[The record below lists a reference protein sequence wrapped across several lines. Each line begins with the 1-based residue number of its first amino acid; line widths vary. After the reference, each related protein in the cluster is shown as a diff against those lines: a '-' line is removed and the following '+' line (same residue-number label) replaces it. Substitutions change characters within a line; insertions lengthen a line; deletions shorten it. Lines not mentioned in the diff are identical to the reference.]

1 MTQPTSENRPE
12 TLGVLQLADVYV
24 PRPTAVTG
32 ALKAVRATLRKLPM
46 QDQRIDLIVC
56 CGATSER
63 DDQTGQITLLTE
75 LAAMLAES
83 TADGN
88 APITVCVPGDGDL
101 IRTNQTLSLVLHKL
115 WDDIADRFWSQEAE
129 DELVHVLQAFDSWST
144 WARQVGAGETIN
156 GQTGLLPGDWSAT
169 LERGTRSIG
178 LLAAN
183 TCFRRL
189 HPDAA
194 GDSGVLARAQLDVA
208 CGGDA
213 SAWVAAHDLVLL
225 LTFDP
230 WEALD
235 EPSHRTLRD
244 LFAGTGSPPLLHLS
258 AGGER
263 PVMLRR
269 VQDAPLMASAAL
281 PLQFDA
287 LPGGITGL
295 SLLNCSLGPPP
306 LVRLRPWE
314 LQSISD
320 HEFRFARL
328 TSFRED
334 LTPRR
339 AASPVAQTKRPGGGA
354 TKPGDDAGE
363 GRLDEDLRTGS
374 TVLVVASSL
383 SSLLRTTD
391 DQPLARPTELQ
402 LRLLELL
409 GGADGHDLMVPLGE
423 LLEQAAIGHQNDV
436 QRLLKDCFTPSGAP
450 LPDEVAWLYSGPW
463 EAIYELHVAPIAERL
478 LREDLLKDAEIV
490 GGNDDFIPK
499 AQDKLQIVRLNG
511 NVVTGDVRFGLPD
524 ASATTTARLS
534 WHTRLTADI
543 LPHPTVVVADNFED
557 YDLWDYLKLWRP
569 EPGIDQRDRPSHG
582 RYLVCP
588 SISTT
593 ARQLLRTFGVH
604 CITHNAAD
612 FVRAFLR
619 PDWKSVEEGR
629 KVLAR
634 RRSYQDSPRGVR
646 LVSGILRSVSNG
658 RPEFLRGEEP
668 QWGDIIDNVAATL
681 GINQRLR
688 EEVRVED
695 GEREI
700 IVVRGRAGSG
710 KSSSLMR
717 LAVQLHREG
726 REVAWVDRTIEL
738 STAEIEREI
747 DRLKPDVVM
756 VDGAELFGNRAHRF
770 LLNLYQEGARA
781 VVGAIRGYRYESI
794 FPASQ
799 DHRVF
804 SHDFELDDQDISK
817 LIDTLLRH
825 DIRGFLQV
833 YKTPEARLD
842 AFRERSKRELLVGMM
857 EVTSGKRFEQLI
869 TEEYDGLEPPQR
881 LVYGTLAMVTASFE
895 SYGISDSEL
904 LEILQESPQL
914 HQVAIERLIRNRLV
928 TRTPYGTLHVYHR
941 VVAESLV
948 EHLKRDP
955 EQLAEIVSRLLTYY
969 ASTAAHISDPNNRHR
984 RSMLDLLRHTNMRKL
999 GLPADKVDDI
1009 YASARNY
1016 LADDFHFWLQRGEYQ
1031 LEVDEFDRADDWLRT
1046 AANSPGGADSDYV
1059 ATSYGSLV
1067 LRRSA
1072 TQGGDVQ
1079 DALLA
1084 IQNLDRIARRTRER
1098 SPQTFAVL
1106 ARDGSKWLESRPELT
1121 DSENEEAVRT
1131 IEGIIKL
1138 GEQVCSDN
1146 DQFIVAANGAKRRL
1160 REMVWAKQGL
1170 NAGTPYPLPTSD

>member
-1 MTQPTSENRPE
+1 VTQPTSDNQPE
-12 TLGVLQLADVYV
+12 TLGVLQFADVYV
-24 PRPTAVTG
+24 PRPSAVAG
-32 ALKAVRATLRKLPM
+32 ALKALRATLRTLPG

-56 CGATSER
+56 CGASSER
-63 DDQTGQITLLTE
+63 DDQSGQMTLLTE
-75 LAAMLAES
+75 LAAMLQES
-83 TADGN
+83 DADGN
-88 APITVCVPGDGDL
+88 APVTVCVPGDGDL
-101 IRTNQTLSLVLHKL
+101 IRTSQTLSLVLHKL

-129 DELVHVLQAFDSWST
+129 DELLHVLQAFDSWST
-144 WARQVGAGETIN
+144 WAREVGAREAIN

-169 LERGTRSIG
+169 LRRGTRSIG

-194 GDSGVLARAQLDVA
+194 GDSGVLARTQLDLA

-213 SAWVAAHDLVLL
+213 SAWVAGHDLILL

-230 WEALD
+230 WAALD
-235 EPSHRTLRD
+235 EPSRRTLRD

-263 PVMLRR
+263 PVTLRR
-269 VQDAPLMASAAL
+269 PQDAPLMASAAL
-281 PLQFDA
+281 PLQFDV
-287 LPGGITGL
+287 LPGGTTGL
-295 SLLNCSLGPPP
+295 SMLNCSLGPRP

-314 LQSISD
+314 LESIGD
-320 HEFRFARL
+320 HEFRFVPR
-328 TSFRED
+328 TNYRED
-334 LTPRR
+334 LTPLLQR
-339 AASPVAQTKRPGGGA
+339 AANPAAHTKRASKDA
-354 TKPGDDAGE
+354 TKNGDDAGE
-363 GRLDEDLRTGS
+363 RRLDEDLRTGG
-374 TVLVVASSL
+374 TVLLLASSL
-383 SSLLRTTD
+383 ASLLRTANG
-391 DQPLARPTELQ
+391 QPLARPTDLQ

-409 GGADGHDLMVPLGE
+409 GSADAHDMMMPLGE
-423 LLEQAAIGHQNDV
+423 LLEQAAIGHQSDV
-436 QRLLKDCFTPSGAP
+436 RGVLRDCFTLSEDP

-463 EAIYELHVAPIAERL
+463 EAVYELQVVPIAERL
-478 LREDLLKDAEIV
+478 VQEGLLKDTEIV
-490 GGNDDFIPK
+490 GGDDDLVPK

-511 NVVTGDVRFGLPD
+511 NVATGDVRFGLPD
-524 ASATTTARLS
+524 ANATGTARHG
-534 WHTRLTADI
+534 WHMRLTADV

-569 EPGIDQRDRPSHG
+569 DPGIDQRDRPDYG

-588 SISTT
+588 SISTS
-593 ARQLLRTFGVH
+593 ARQLLQTFGVH
-604 CITHNAAD
+604 CVTNNAAD

-619 PDWKSVEEGR
+619 PDRKPVEEGR

-646 LVSGILRSVSNG
+646 LVSGILRSVSRG

-688 EEVRVED
+688 KEVRIKE

-700 IVVRGRAGSG
+700 IIVRGRAGSG

-717 LAVQLHREG
+717 LAVQLRDEG

-738 STAEIEREI
+738 STAAIEREI

-756 VDGAELFGNRAHRF
+756 VDGAELFGSQAHRF
-770 LLNLYQEGARA
+770 LLNLHQEGARA
-781 VVGAIRGYRYESI
+781 VVAAIRGYRYETI
-794 FPASQ
+794 FAVGQ

-804 SHDFELDDQDISK
+804 SHDFDLDDEDITK

-825 DIRGFLQV
+825 DIRGFLQR
-833 YKTPEARLD
+833 YKTHRARLD
-842 AFRERSKRELLVGMM
+842 AFRDRSKRELLVGMM

-881 LVYGTLAMVTASFE
+881 LVYGTLAVVTASFE
-895 SYGISDSEL
+895 SYAISDSEL
-904 LEILQESPQL
+904 LEILQESQQV
-914 HQVAIERLIRNRLV
+914 HQAAMERLVRHRLV
-928 TRTPYGTLHVYHR
+928 TRTPYRTLHVYHR
-941 VVAESLV
+941 LVAERLV
-948 EHLKRDP
+948 EHLKKQDP
-955 EQLAEIVSRLLTYY
+955 DQLVKIVSRLLRYY

-999 GLPADKVDDI
+999 GLPADKVDSI
-1009 YASARNY
+1009 YASARDY
-1016 LADDFHFWLQRGEYQ
+1016 LDDDFHFWLQRGEYQ

-1046 AANSPGGADSDYV
+1046 AANSPGGADSEYV

-1072 TQGGDVQ
+1072 TQGGDAQ
-1079 DALLA
+1079 EALLA
-1084 IQNLDRIARRTRER
+1084 VRNLDRIARRTRER

-1106 ARDGSKWLESRPELT
+1106 ARDGSKWLETHPKLT
-1121 DSENEEAVRT
+1121 GSEREEAVRT

-1138 GEQVCSDN
+1138 GEQLCSN
-1146 DQFIVAANGAKRRL
+1146 NGQFMNAANGAKRRL
-1160 REMVWAKQGL
+1160 REMDWANRGL
-1170 NAGTPYPLPTSD
+1170 TPYPLPTSD